1 MFWHE
6 YAKIPRHTSQNAI
19 TEGDFKCILTRNCEG
34 TEQLREVTDKT
45 VRKQCK
51 YEEEHT
57 VKKYGVNELR
67 QMFLDF
73 FESKGHL
80 VMNSFS
86 LVPQNDNSLLLINAG
101 MAPLKPYFTGA
112 EIPPRT
118 RVATCQK
125 CIRTGDIE
133 NVGKTARHGTFF
145 EMLGNFSFG
154 DYFKHEA
161 IAWSWEFLTKVVGL
175 DENRLYP
182 SVYEEDDEAFDIWN
196 KEIGVPA
203 DRIFRFGKEDNFWEH
218 GAGPCGPCSE
228 IYYDRGEKYGC
239 GKPGCTV
246 GCDCDRYMEVW
257 NNVFTQFENDGEGHY
272 ETLKQKNIDTG
283 MGLERLAVVVQ
294 DVDSIFDVDTLCAL
308 RNKVCEVAGKTY
320 GVHHD
325 DDVSIRLITDHMRS
339 ATFLISDG
347 VMPTNEG
354 RGYVL
359 RRLIRRAAR
368 HGRLLGIEGP
378 FLEKLSETVIE
389 GSKDGYPELE
399 EKKTFILNVLH
410 NEESQFNKTI
420 DQGLKILADLEAE
433 MKEAGKSVLGG
444 SDAFR
449 LYDTYGFPID
459 LTKEI
464 LEEKGYTIDEDGF
477 KEEMEV
483 QRKRARESRAVSNYM
498 GADATVYDE
507 IDRNITTEFDG
518 YDKLEA
524 ASKVTVLTTETE
536 IVDSLMEGQ
545 KGTIFVEK
553 TPFYATMG
561 GQEGD
566 TGVISTANG
575 VFRVEDTIK
584 LRGGKYGH
592 VGVMESGMIANGDE
606 VTLKVDEQERKD
618 TCKNHSA
625 THLLQKAL
633 KTVLGAHVEQK
644 GSLVNPTRLRFD
656 FAHFQ
661 AMTAEEIAE
670 VEALVNKEIQAAL
683 PVTTQVM
690 GIEEAKKTGAMALFG
705 EKYGDEVRVVSMGDF
720 SVELCGGTHVA
731 NTANITLFKIVS
743 EAGVAAGVRRIEA
756 LTGNN
761 VIEYYRQM
769 EENLH
774 TIAKT
779 LKTSPAEIP
788 EKIAHLQKEVKE
800 LQSENESLKSKM
812 AQDSLGNVM
821 DQVVEVKGV
830 KVLAAAVDGV
840 DMNGLRDLGDQLKE
854 KLGEGVVV
862 LASAKDGKVSLLA
875 MATQGAMDKGAH
887 AGNLIKA
894 AAAIVGGGG
903 GGRPN
908 MAQAGGKNPDKIP
921 EAIAKIAELVEGQLK

>member
-1 MFWHE
+1 MFLE
-6 YAKIPRHTSQNAI
+6 K
-19 TEGDFKCILTRNCEG
+19 LRNRG
-34 TEQLREVTDKT
+34 ASDSN
-45 VRKQCK
+45 K

-320 GVHHD
+320 GVNHE

-507 IDRNITTEFDG
+507 IDRNITTEFTG

-524 ASKVTVLTTETE
+524 TSKVTVLTTETE

-566 TGVISTANG
+566 TGVITTANG

-592 VGVMESGMIANGDE
+592 VGVMESGMISGGEE

-661 AMTAEEIAE
+661 AMTPEEIAE
-670 VEALVNKEIQAAL
+670 TEALVNKEIQAAL
-683 PVTTQVM
+683 PVTTQIM

-779 LKTSPAEIP
+779 LKTSPAEIT
-788 EKIAHLQKEVKE
+788 EKITHLQKEVKE
-800 LQSENESLKSKM
+800 LHSENESLKSKM

-830 KVLAAAVDGV
+830 KVLASAVDGV

-921 EAIAKIAELVEGQLK
+921 EAIAKVAELVEGQLK

>member
-1 MFWHE
+1 MFLG
-6 YAKIPRHTSQNAI
+6 K
-19 TEGDFKCILTRNCEG
+19 LRNRG
-34 TEQLREVTDKT
+34 ASDSN
-45 VRKQCK
+45 K

-464 LEEKGYTIDEDGF
+464 LEEKGYTIAEDGF

-507 IDRNITTEFDG
+507 IDRNITTEFTG

-524 ASKVTVLTTETE
+524 TSKVTVLTTETE

-566 TGVISTANG
+566 TGVITTANG

-592 VGVMESGMIANGDE
+592 VGVMESGMISGGEE

-661 AMTAEEIAE
+661 AMTPEEIAE
-670 VEALVNKEIQAAL
+670 TEALVNKEIQAAL
-683 PVTTQVM
+683 PVTTQIM

-779 LKTSPAEIP
+779 LKTSPAEIT
-788 EKIAHLQKEVKE
+788 EKITHLQKEVKE

-830 KVLAAAVDGV
+830 KVLASAVDGV

-921 EAIAKIAELVEGQLK
+921 EAIAKVAELVEGQLK

>member
-1 MFWHE
+1 MFLE
-6 YAKIPRHTSQNAI
+6 K
-19 TEGDFKCILTRNCEG
+19 LRNRG
-34 TEQLREVTDKT
+34 ASDSN
-45 VRKQCK
+45 K

-320 GVHHD
+320 GVNHE

-524 ASKVTVLTTETE
+524 VSKVTVLTTETE

-566 TGVISTANG
+566 TGVITTANG

-592 VGVMESGMIANGDE
+592 VGVMESGMISNGDE

-661 AMTAEEIAE
+661 AMTPEEIAE
-670 VEALVNKEIQAAL
+670 TEALVNKEIQAAL
-683 PVTTQVM
+683 PVTTQIM

-779 LKTSPAEIP
+779 LKTSPAEIT
-788 EKIAHLQKEVKE
+788 EKITHLQKEVKE

-830 KVLAAAVDGV
+830 KVLASAVDGV

-894 AAAIVGGGG
+894 VAAIVGGGG

-921 EAIAKIAELVEGQLK
+921 EAIAKVAELVEGQLK